1 MTDRRISGADD
12 PSAMSVRF
20 ATVSFHTGV
29 SIRNFF
35 YPSLSNNSTYFVWEV
50 ISSMAL
56 KRRYYQKICNLLH
69 ENVGNDS
76 NTQE

>member
-1 MTDRRISGADD
+1 
-12 PSAMSVRF
+12 MSVRF

-35 YPSLSNNSTYFVWEV
+35 YPSLSNNSTYLVWEV

-56 KRRYYQKICNLLH
+56 KIRYYQNFVTYSMKMSEIIAIPRNK
-69 ENVGNDS
+69 
-76 NTQE
+76 